1 MAKSYIESL
10 FDDIDPNVSSGVRGP
25 RLASPTPT
33 GVGEVFG
40 AGVKSGAEG
49 LAADTEY
56 FKALYN
62 TLTGDDEAAAANV
75 RRARVTEQAAAAPLQ
90 NVETFEEFLNEPTL
104 TGFVTQVA
112 KSTGQLLPSAV
123 SSISGAGVGAIAGRA
138 AFSLGGKKAVE
149 KLVKDSVE
157 RTVKGVADPDE
168 KAIAE
173 ASYNYMKRGALGGA
187 FGAEYVPLSGS
198 NLSEALDSGRELDT
212 GNAIRAATVGVPQAA
227 IGVGGEAALL
237 KLIGNVATKR
247 SVTDGDIFANLAKD
261 IGTTSLKG
269 AAIEGSTE
277 FVQEGISVIN
287 RMSMDDTFDAEQAQ
301 LRLAESAFAGFFGG
315 GAAGGVAGGVVP
327 VVRAAAPAA
336 TRAADAAI
344 DKTANVVDKAKRML
358 DEARGQRVEE
368 AIVREQSNSAGYNET
383 SPEPASDINAQ
394 LNAMVD
400 PTSEKKAV
408 WVAGNEA
415 QYSARTNKVT
425 PVEVNGKSAFA
436 AFVPG
441 RGTIISTNKDVVSEV
456 VAGQASDAVVGA
468 ALGYSNTKD
477 YGNAT
482 LVARATDSEGNIVS
496 EELTTAENAAE
507 ALAAARG
514 LAPEGGSA
522 TIVDAQQALE
532 ERAKKVNKEAKVNP
546 VDDDPDSF
554 EEADPNET
562 PTFGSEFEELSAM
575 RDEMQNTQEVEG
587 ERVESGRYGAK
598 QNPTQTF
605 DNEADARQ
613 EYADEFGETD
623 FDAEDMQGVTAGAL
637 KAAARASRENPNAVI
652 ELVKE
657 GNEFVVYKTFYD
669 KLYADGPGR
678 KFTLPEFLEAQARRA
693 AKAKPNRQS
702 VIVERPDGTKMRASL
717 VSLVNAGRRLV
728 ENREGSRFEGEQ
740 GRADMLKQGL
750 SEILADLAIAGYDVT
765 DMNGVSLLKQ
775 ANYTNGKFNGL
786 NMVAGQLGDTQYR
799 LNFLQSARFV
809 ETSNESDVAVRLKYN
824 DDRGET
830 VAKEVRTSFDQA
842 EQVAEQLMAEGAT
855 FDPERAKNGFY
866 VDLGDPRDRDQ
877 GDGDFDIQQE
887 STLDDASPEP
897 NQRSRGGAPANLGP
911 ANRADV
917 EAAQSTPEPE
927 VTPEPAPEAPTR
939 DPSKFGDPMVNS
951 SIDQLL
957 ERLKMKEAPRVFNF
971 SRLSEMTD
979 DQLRAAVGDQD
990 FPAAKQIVE
999 RMKAND
1005 QIGGSYF
1012 RGVIMVRDV
1021 PGNPLSTMMTAAHEI
1036 GHHLY
1041 QTEQQAAL
1049 ANNALRPRLLQAYER
1064 HPEHKT
1070 YVERY
1075 AEKGFEEWYAD
1086 QVSRWATKQ
1095 YINRTAR
1102 NMPERHFKAVAK
1114 RLKAAWRAMARGF
1127 RIRKGPKAPEFE
1139 QYIEQVVGTR
1149 REATKESLGFQEK
1162 ALVAAVNEAVVKEG
1176 GEALAN
1182 HWKRQ
1187 LGKRG
1192 KHLMKFVATADGV
1205 LRMYGG
1211 DKIADMFYVRAQDEK
1226 GGGRLGMLKAA
1237 ALKKDELIQKFQE
1250 DVGPLDSQEVIDA
1263 LRRAANDDM
1272 ATSEL
1277 DDLAKKV
1284 RLFLDEMYTDYIEPS
1299 NSDIG
1304 RRENFFPVALNL
1316 LEIAER
1322 PDEFKSLLLEQNP
1335 DISPKE
1341 ADKVIH
1347 RLRQYAQTIQG
1358 EPVVLPDDADPAS
1371 EMEKSRILTANINQA
1386 DLRNAGFAMEPADA
1400 LVNYVSHMV
1409 KRVEFNKATN
1419 NRADL
1424 DAELAK
1430 LDPEERAATMQVIN
1444 TYLGYQANPISPFW
1458 RQVNSWGQWI
1468 QFVTLLPLATIGS
1481 LPELAGPVINSK
1493 EFSLDTFG
1501 LAMKELVSTIRDR
1514 TEAKQFA
1521 KDIGVVTNEA
1531 AANAWITQAEQDYM
1545 TDTSRQWTDKFF
1557 RAIGLDFYTKFT
1569 REFAAGMGRQ
1579 FILNHA
1585 KGTNPRSERYL
1596 RELGLTKA
1604 DVDAWVKSGQK
1615 LSTPEGKK
1623 VKQAVQRF
1631 VESSI
1636 LRPNSAERPIWA
1648 SDPRWALVWQLKSYF
1663 YAYSKVITGGVLRE
1677 AKSRAKEGQGGIEEA
1692 SATLAVFGLTAVATM
1707 PLAMLGMEL
1716 REYIKYGAAWAL
1728 PGIDASTRYF
1738 RTDRMDWDE
1747 YLFETV
1753 DKSGFLGPLSLGVMA
1768 NQSAEYGKSPIISLL
1783 GPTAETVDEAI
1794 RNGWR
1799 VDKTIRDRMIL

>member
-1 MAKSYIESL
+1 MARSYIESL
-10 FDDIDPNVSSGVRGP
+10 FENIDPNVSSGVRGP

-56 FKALYN
+56 FKALFN
-62 TLTGDDEAAAANV
+62 TVTGDDEAAAANV
-75 RRARVTEQAAAAPLQ
+75 RRARVTEQAAAAPLL

-104 TGFVTQVA
+104 SGFVTQVA
-112 KSTGQLLPSAV
+112 KSTGQLLPSAA
-123 SSISGAGVGAIAGRA
+123 SSITGAGVGALAGRA

-157 RTVKGVADPDE
+157 RTIKDVADPDE

-187 FGAEYVPLSGS
+187 FTAEYVPLSGS
-198 NLSEALDSGRELDT
+198 NLSEALDSGRDLDT
-212 GNAIRAATVGVPQAA
+212 NAAVRAATVGVPQAA
-227 IGVGGEAALL
+227 IGVGGEVALL
-237 KLIGNVATKR
+237 KLIGNVAKKR
-247 SVTDGDIFANLAKD
+247 SVKDGDIFANLAKD
-261 IGTTSLKG
+261 IGATTIRG
-269 AAIEGSTE
+269 AAIEGTTE
-277 FVQEGISVIN
+277 VAQEGIAILN
-287 RMSMDDTFDAEQAQ
+287 RMSMDDTFDAEQAK

-315 GAAGGVAGGVVP
+315 GAIGGVAGTTVP
-327 VVRAAAPAA
+327 AVKAAIPAA
-336 TRAADAAI
+336 TSAANTAI

-368 AIVREQSNSAGYNET
+368 EIVREQANATSFEQT

-400 PTSEKKAV
+400 PTSDKKAV

-436 AFVPG
+436 AFIPG
-441 RGTIISTNKDVVSEV
+441 RGTIISTSKDVVSEV
-456 VAGQASDAVVGA
+456 VAGGATDAVVGA
-468 ALGYSNTKD
+468 ALGYSSTKD

-482 LVARATDSEGNIVS
+482 LVARALDAEGNVVS
-496 EELTTAENAAE
+496 EELTTAENAAN

-532 ERAKKVNKEAKVNP
+532 ERAKKVNREAKVNP

-554 EEADPNET
+554 EEPDPNET
-562 PTFGSEFEELSAM
+562 PNFESESEELAAQRADLENS
-575 RDEMQNTQEVEG
+575 QEIEG
-587 ERVESGRYGAK
+587 ETIEVASYEAKADPSRV
-598 QNPTQTF
+598 F

-613 EYADEFGETD
+613 AYEDEFGETD
-623 FDAEDMQGVTAGAL
+623 FDALEGVSAAAL
-637 KAAARASRENPNAVI
+637 NAAARESRENPNAVVS
-652 ELVKE
+652 LTKE
-657 GNEFVVYKTFYD
+657 GNKFVIRKTFYD

-678 KFTLPEFLEAQARRA
+678 KFTLPEFLEAQAKRA
-693 AKAKPNRQS
+693 AKAKPNKQS
-702 VIVERPDGTKMRASL
+702 VIIVRPDGTKMRASL

-740 GRADMLKQGL
+740 GRVDMLKQGL
-750 SEILADLAIAGYDVT
+750 SEILADLTIAGYDVT
-765 DMNGVSLLKQ
+765 DMNGLSIINQ

-786 NMVAGQLGDTQYR
+786 NPLAGQLEGTSYR
-799 LNFLQSARFV
+799 LSFLQSARFV
-809 ETSNESDVAVRLKYN
+809 PTGKDIDK
-824 DDRGET
+824 DD
-830 VAKEVRTSFDQA
+830 
-842 EQVAEQLMAEGAT
+842 L
-855 FDPERAKNGFY
+855 PERA
-866 VDLGDPRDRDQ
+866 LGE
-877 GDGDFDIQQE
+877 GDFDVRQQ
-887 STLDDASPEP
+887 SSVIDDPAVRPDP
-897 NQRSRGGAPANLGP
+897 NQRSRGGAPGNLGP
-911 ANRADV
+911 DNQAPPDP
-917 EAAQSTPEPE
+917 AQTTPEPE
-927 VTPEPAPEAPTR
+927 IAPEPAPETPAR
-939 DPSKFGDPMVNS
+939 DPSKFDDPMVDQ
-951 SIDQLL
+951 SISQLL
-957 ERLKMKEAPRVFNF
+957 ERLKMKEAPRIFNF
-971 SRLSEMTD
+971 NRLSEMTD
-979 DQLRAAVGDQD
+979 EQLRAAVGDQD
-990 FPAAKQIVE
+990 FPAAKQIVD

-1012 RGVIMVRDV
+1012 RGVILVRDV
-1021 PGNPLSTMMTAAHEI
+1021 TGNPLSTMMTAAHEI

-1064 HPEHKT
+1064 HPEYKT
-1070 YVERY
+1070 YVDRY
-1075 AEKGFEEWYAD
+1075 ADKGFEEWYAD
-1086 QVSRWATKQ
+1086 QVSRWATKE

-1114 RLKAAWRAMARGF
+1114 KLKAAWRAMSRGF
-1127 RIRKGPKAPEFE
+1127 RIRKGPKAPAFE
-1139 QYIEQVVGTR
+1139 QYMEQVVGTR
-1149 REATKESLGFQEK
+1149 KEATKEAIGFQEK

-1182 HWKRQ
+1182 HWRRQ

-1205 LRMYGG
+1205 LRLYGG
-1211 DKIADMFYVRAQDEK
+1211 DKIADMFYVRAQDET

-1250 DVGPLDSQEVIDA
+1250 DVGSLDSQEVIDA

-1322 PDEFKSLLLEQNP
+1322 PDDFKNLILEKNP
-1335 DISPKE
+1335 GISPERAEK
-1341 ADKVIH
+1341 AIH

-1358 EPVVLPDDADPAS
+1358 ESVVLPDDADPAS
-1371 EMEKSRILTANINQA
+1371 EMEKSRLLTDNINQA

-1419 NRADL
+1419 NKADL

-1430 LDPEERAATMQVIN
+1430 LDPEERAAAMQVIN

-1493 EFSLDTFG
+1493 EFSLDNFYT
-1501 LAMKELVSTIRDR
+1501 AMKEIVSTIRDR
-1514 TEAKQFA
+1514 DEAKQFA

-1545 TDTSRQWTDKFF
+1545 TDTARQMTDKFF
-1557 RAIGLDFYTKFT
+1557 RVIGLDFYTKFT
-1569 REFAAGMGRQ
+1569 REFASGMGRQ
-1579 FILNHA
+1579 FILKHA
-1585 KGTNPRSERYL
+1585 KGVNPRSERYL

-1604 DVDAWVKSGQK
+1604 DVEAWIDSGQK

-1663 YAYSKVITGGVLRE
+1663 YAYSKVITGGILRE
-1677 AKSRAKEGQGGIEEA
+1677 AKARAKEGQGGIEEA
-1692 SATLAVFGLTAVATM
+1692 TATLAVFGLTAVATM

-1716 REYIKYGAAWAL
+1716 REYIKYGVAWAL
-1728 PGIDASTRYF
+1728 PGIDANTRYF

-1768 NQSAEYGKSPIISLL
+1768 NQSAEYGKSPIVSLL
-1783 GPTAETVDEAI
+1783 GPTAETVDEAF

-1799 VDKTIRDRMIL
+1799 VDQTIRDRMII

>member
-1 MAKSYIESL
+1 MARSYIESL
-10 FDDIDPNVSSGVRGP
+10 FENIDPNVSSGVRGP

-56 FKALYN
+56 FKALFN
-62 TLTGDDEAAAANV
+62 TVTGDDEAAAANV
-75 RRARVTEQAAAAPLQ
+75 RRARVTEQAAAAPLL

-104 TGFVTQVA
+104 SGFVTQVA
-112 KSTGQLLPSAV
+112 KSTGQLLPSAA
-123 SSISGAGVGAIAGRA
+123 SSITGAGVGALAGRA

-157 RTVKGVADPDE
+157 RTIKDVADPDE

-173 ASYNYMKRGALGGA
+173 ASYNYLKRGALGGA
-187 FGAEYVPLSGS
+187 FTAEYVPLSGS
-198 NLSEALDSGRELDT
+198 NLSEALDSGRDLDT
-212 GNAIRAATVGVPQAA
+212 NAAVRAATVGVPQAA
-227 IGVGGEAALL
+227 IGVGGEVALL
-237 KLIGNVATKR
+237 KLIGNVAKKR
-247 SVTDGDIFANLAKD
+247 SVKDGDIFANLAKD
-261 IGTTSLKG
+261 IGATTIRG
-269 AAIEGSTE
+269 AAIEGTTE
-277 FVQEGISVIN
+277 VAQEGIAILN
-287 RMSMDDTFDAEQAQ
+287 RMSMDDTFDAEQAK

-315 GAAGGVAGGVVP
+315 GAIGGVAGTTVP
-327 VVRAAAPAA
+327 AVKAAIPAA
-336 TRAADAAI
+336 TSAANTAI

-368 AIVREQSNSAGYNET
+368 EIVREQANATSFEQT

-400 PTSEKKAV
+400 PTSDKKAV

-436 AFVPG
+436 AFIPG
-441 RGTIISTNKDVVSEV
+441 RGTIISTSKDVVSEV
-456 VAGQASDAVVGA
+456 VAGGATDAVVGA
-468 ALGYSNTKD
+468 ALGYSSTKD

-482 LVARATDSEGNIVS
+482 LVARALDAEGNVVS
-496 EELTTAENAAE
+496 EELTTAENAAN

-532 ERAKKVNKEAKVNP
+532 ERAKKVNREAKVNP

-554 EEADPNET
+554 EEPDPNET
-562 PTFGSEFEELSAM
+562 PNFESESEELAAQRADLENS
-575 RDEMQNTQEVEG
+575 QEIEG
-587 ERVESGRYGAK
+587 ETIEVASYEAKADPSRV
-598 QNPTQTF
+598 F

-613 EYADEFGETD
+613 AYEDEFGETD
-623 FDAEDMQGVTAGAL
+623 FDALEGVSAAAL
-637 KAAARASRENPNAVI
+637 NAAARESRENPNAVVS
-652 ELVKE
+652 LTKE
-657 GNEFVVYKTFYD
+657 GNKFVIRKTFYD

-678 KFTLPEFLEAQARRA
+678 KFTLPQFIAEQAKRA
-693 AKAKPNRQS
+693 GKAKPNRQS
-702 VIVERPDGTKMRASL
+702 VIIKRPDGTTTRASL

-740 GRADMLKQGL
+740 GRVDMLKQGL
-750 SEILADLAIAGYDVT
+750 AEILSDLAVEGYDVQ
-765 DMNGVSLLKQ
+765 DLNGLSLLKQ

-786 NMVAGQLGDTQYR
+786 NMVAGQLGDTSYR
-799 LNFLQSARFV
+799 LSFLQTARFV
-809 ETSNESDVAVRLKYN
+809 ETSNEPDVAVRLMYN
-824 DDRGET
+824 DDKGET
-830 VAKEVRTSFDQA
+830 VGKEVRTSFDNA
-842 EQVAEQLMAEGAT
+842 EQVADRLMQEGAT
-855 FDPERAKNGFY
+855 LDPERAKNGFY
-866 VDLGDPRDRDQ
+866 IDFGDPRDRDQ
-877 GDGDFDIQQE
+877 GEGDFDIQQE
-887 STLDDASPEP
+887 STLEDARPDP
-897 NQRSRGGAPANLGP
+897 NQRSRGGAPGNLGP
-911 ANRADV
+911 DNRANPDP
-917 EAAQSTPEPE
+917 AQTTPEPE
-927 VTPEPAPEAPTR
+927 VAPEPAPETPAR
-939 DPSKFGDPMVNS
+939 DPSKFNDPMVNQ
-951 SIDQLL
+951 SISQLL
-957 ERLKMKEAPRVFNF
+957 ERLKMKVAPRIFNF
-971 SRLSEMTD
+971 NRLSEMTD
-979 DQLRAAVGDQD
+979 EQLRAAVGDQD
-990 FPAAKQIVE
+990 FPAAKQIVD

-1012 RGVIMVRDV
+1012 RGVILVRDV
-1021 PGNPLSTMMTAAHEI
+1021 TGNPLSTMMTAAHEI

-1064 HPEHKT
+1064 HPEYKT
-1070 YVERY
+1070 YVDRY
-1075 AEKGFEEWYAD
+1075 ADKGFEEWYAD
-1086 QVSRWATKQ
+1086 QVSRWATKE

-1114 RLKAAWRAMARGF
+1114 KLKAAWRAMSRGF
-1127 RIRKGPKAPEFE
+1127 RIRKGPKAPAFE
-1139 QYIEQVVGTR
+1139 QYMEQVVGTR
-1149 REATKESLGFQEK
+1149 KEATKEAIGFQEK

-1182 HWKRQ
+1182 HWRRQ

-1205 LRMYGG
+1205 LRLYGG
-1211 DKIADMFYVRAQDEK
+1211 DKIADMFYVRAQDET

-1250 DVGPLDSQEVIDA
+1250 DVGSLDSQEVIDA

-1322 PDEFKSLLLEQNP
+1322 PDDFKNLILEKNP
-1335 DISPKE
+1335 GISPERAEK
-1341 ADKVIH
+1341 AIH

-1358 EPVVLPDDADPAS
+1358 ESVVLPDDADPAS
-1371 EMEKSRILTANINQA
+1371 EMEKSRLLTDNINQA

-1419 NRADL
+1419 NKADL

-1430 LDPEERAATMQVIN
+1430 LDPEERAAAMQVIN

-1493 EFSLDTFG
+1493 EFSLDNFYT
-1501 LAMKELVSTIRDR
+1501 AMKEIVSTIRDR
-1514 TEAKQFA
+1514 DEAKQFA

-1545 TDTSRQWTDKFF
+1545 TDTARQMTDKFF
-1557 RAIGLDFYTKFT
+1557 RVIGLDFYTKFT
-1569 REFAAGMGRQ
+1569 REFASGMGRQ
-1579 FILNHA
+1579 FILKHA
-1585 KGTNPRSERYL
+1585 KGVNPRSERYL

-1604 DVDAWVKSGQK
+1604 DVEAWIDSGQK

-1663 YAYSKVITGGVLRE
+1663 YAYSKVITGGILRE
-1677 AKSRAKEGQGGIEEA
+1677 AKARAKEGQGGIEEA
-1692 SATLAVFGLTAVATM
+1692 TATLAVFGLTAVATM

-1716 REYIKYGAAWAL
+1716 REYIKYGVAWAL
-1728 PGIDASTRYF
+1728 PGIDANTRYF

-1768 NQSAEYGKSPIISLL
+1768 NQSAEYGKSPIVSLL
-1783 GPTAETVDEAI
+1783 GPTAETVDEAF

-1799 VDKTIRDRMIL
+1799 VDQTIRDRMII